1 MGNISKSPYLLNGP
15 FRREFSNSPCLISR
29 GAHLHIL
36 RKEIASFRRRSSG
49 SVPRTHSGVKERLPS
64 AVSQVEKATRGMCC
78 PRGPS
83 HITLSIDLSFS
94 KIWGIFSPNYHIIL
108 FPLKFH
114 SSCSGQPS
122 YCYHRTNEAYMCEKQ
137 FSGWVCNTS
146 GTC

>member
-1 MGNISKSPYLLNGP
+1 M
-15 FRREFSNSPCLISR
+15 
-29 GAHLHIL
+29 HIL

-114 SSCSGQPS
+114 LMQVVLVSQVIALTRHTCVKNSSVDGFVTHQEPV
-122 YCYHRTNEAYMCEKQ
+122 NNN
-137 FSGWVCNTS
+137 GWKVIIECQLIRHELS
-146 GTC
+146 LV